1 MKFNT
6 PCNYCTKNQQN
17 FISSKIKICTN
28 LETDYQ
34 SVQSVSRIPKNE
46 VILIEYPCA
55 TLYGEEDIDRGLQ
68 TIQKYFILAEQN
80 HPGIATLYPRK
91 TRMHSG
97 LREEFAL
104 KSNPRKTKIHFGLRE
119 EFALKHNPRNEYIY
133 TFPRTPLIKQIHKI
147 VKTLQNTKTKANT
160 PAMQKLGVFF
170 SKYTKTELE
179 FYYAKY
185 IYNAFEGF
193 SYGPLTLP
201 YLAKFNHSCN
211 SNIAFT
217 FDKNSGA
224 MMVRTTQV
232 IEPGQELF
240 NSYLCNKTIPNHRQ
254 YLFEHYGF
262 VVECKCK

>member
-6 PCNYCTKNQQN
+6 PCNYCAKNQQN
-17 FISSKIKICTN
+17 FISSKIQFCTN

-34 SVQSVSRIPKNE
+34 SVRSVSRIPKNE

-80 HPGIATLYPRK
+80 HPGIATLYPRI
-91 TRMHSG
+91 
-97 LREEFAL
+97 E
-104 KSNPRKTKIHFGLRE
+104 N
-119 EFALKHNPRNEYIY
+119 IY

-147 VKTLQNTKTKANT
+147 VKTLQNTNAKAKTNANANT
-160 PAMQKLGVFF
+160 PAIQKLSVFF

-185 IYNAFEGF
+185 IFNAFEGF

-211 SNIAFT
+211 SNIAFN

-224 MMVRTTQV
+224 MIVRTTQL
-232 IEPGQELF
+232 IESGAELF
-240 NSYLCNKTIPNHRQ
+240 NSYLYNKTIPNHRQ

-262 VVECKCK
+262 VVECECK